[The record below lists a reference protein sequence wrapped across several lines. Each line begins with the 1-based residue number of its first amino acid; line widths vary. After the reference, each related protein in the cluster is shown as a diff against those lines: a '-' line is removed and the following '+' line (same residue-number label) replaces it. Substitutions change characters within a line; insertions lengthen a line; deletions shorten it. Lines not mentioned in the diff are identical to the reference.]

1 MFQAGPMGILASL
14 GLVSKVVL
22 LVLLVF
28 SVISWAIILYKWR
41 TFNAADA
48 EDRRFMVVLS
58 KSKDIDEIARHAHR
72 ANGSP
77 CANIFHA
84 VADRL
89 GPMSIEGR
97 ESHDPGVAPAFDR
110 QVIERTASHVAQGQ
124 IARLESLLPFLA
136 TTGNIS
142 PFVGLLGTVMGI
154 IDSFREIG
162 SQGTAS
168 IAAVAPGVSE
178 ALIATA
184 AGLFAAIPAVIA
196 YNFFLTRI
204 RRTAFRMDGVVVELF
219 ALLLARPQ
227 PAHAKPQLVSVGVKG

>member
-1 MFQAGPMGILASL
+1 MFQGGPIGTLASL
-14 GLVSKVVL
+14 GLVSKFVL

-41 TFNAADA
+41 MFSVADA
-48 EDRRFMVVLS
+48 EDRRFMAVLS
-58 KSKDIDEIARHAHR
+58 KSKDVDEIARHAHR
-72 ANGSP
+72 ASGSP
-77 CANIFHA
+77 CADIFHG
-84 VADRL
+84 VADRMGRL
-89 GPMSIEGR
+89 STDGR
-97 ESHDPGVAPAFDR
+97 EGHDIGGVTLIDR
-110 QVIERTASHVAQGQ
+110 QVVERTAAHIVQGQ
-124 IARLESLLPFLA
+124 IAKLEILLPFLA

-162 SQGTAS
+162 TQGTAS

-196 YNFFLTRI
+196 YNYFLTRI
-204 RRTAFRMDGVVVELF
+204 RRAAFRMDGVVVELL
-219 ALLLARPQ
+219 ALPLVKPQ
-227 PAHAKPQLVSVGVKG
+227 PSHAKPQLISMGVTG